1 MIMKCNWMFMF
12 LEVRQIKGNFK
23 DVMMILKLMSHET
36 NEWHPSE
43 IKG

>member
-1 MIMKCNWMFMF
+1 MF
-12 LEVRQIKGNFK
+12 LEVRQIERNFK
-23 DVMMILKLMSHET
+23 DVMMILKLMKRGK

>member
-1 MIMKCNWMFMF
+1 MF
-12 LEVRQIKGNFK
+12 LEVRQIERNFK
-23 DVMMILKLMSHET
+23 DVILKLMKRGK